1 MLKTCLS
8 PSLLLLVF
16 CSVCVLEQQSRG
28 DGLQYQC
35 CSPLPQGKALSLQK
49 VSIFLLKDNLL
60 PQFSTLDWTSGN
72 STAELQVHCEI
83 HEFISLEC
91 LLEEIFEFFRI
102 ISKNV
107 YFYLSVQYLA
117 DVGGFIGDPEP
128 ELLVRWYQAGAY
140 QPFFRGHSNME
151 SKRREPWLFGE
162 KNTQIIREAIRERY
176 VLLPY
181 LYTLFYRAHTVAE
194 PVMR

>member
-1 MLKTCLS
+1 MHG
-8 PSLLLLVF
+8 F
-16 CSVCVLEQQSRG
+16 
-28 DGLQYQC
+28 
-35 CSPLPQGKALSLQK
+35 
-49 VSIFLLKDNLL
+49 
-60 PQFSTLDWTSGN
+60 
-72 STAELQVHCEI
+72 I
-83 HEFISLEC
+83 HLEC
-91 LLEEIFEFFRI
+91 LLEESFTFSRA
-102 ISKNV
+102 ISTIV
-107 YFYLSVQYLA
+107 YFYLSAQYLA

-162 KNTQIIREAIRERY
+162 KSTQIIRKAIRERY

-181 LYTLFYRAHTVAE
+181 LYTLFYRAHTAAE

>member
-1 MLKTCLS
+1 M
-8 PSLLLLVF
+8 
-16 CSVCVLEQQSRG
+16 
-28 DGLQYQC
+28 
-35 CSPLPQGKALSLQK
+35 
-49 VSIFLLKDNLL
+49 DNLL
-60 PQFSTLDWTSGN
+60 HKFSTLIWTS
-72 STAELQVHCEI
+72 SCLTAELQAHCEMHGFI
-83 HEFISLEC
+83 HLEC
-91 LLEEIFEFFRI
+91 LLEENFIFFRI
-102 ISKNV
+102 ISKNMC
-107 YFYLSVQYLA
+107 FYLSVQYLA

-176 VLLPY
+176 ILLPY
-181 LYTLFYRAHTVAE
+181 LYTLFYRAHTAAE

>member
-1 MLKTCLS
+1 MHG
-8 PSLLLLVF
+8 F
-16 CSVCVLEQQSRG
+16 
-28 DGLQYQC
+28 
-35 CSPLPQGKALSLQK
+35 
-49 VSIFLLKDNLL
+49 
-60 PQFSTLDWTSGN
+60 
-72 STAELQVHCEI
+72 I
-83 HEFISLEC
+83 HLEC
-91 LLEEIFEFFRI
+91 LLEEYFTFFRI

-107 YFYLSVQYLA
+107 YFYLSAQYLA

-181 LYTLFYRAHTVAE
+181 LYTLFYRAHTAAE